1 MKEPHIILFHSI
13 PIHTKRRHTSSSLR
27 PIMDPV
33 SGVVIGTLT
42 VGSLQGI
49 YRIIRGDA
57 RRALLPS
64 MASLPAPLIDKDL
77 KRPRKQL
84 DRSVEVNTAT
94 SSATMPTSTP
104 GPVVEEEPPEVDET
118 ILEEE
123 TSEEEDSEP
132 IDLPSAPDLDDVEVI
147 GTEVEAEQEDVF
159 AERLD
164 REGAATG
171 DVQVSLIWFNKND
184 LDLSVV
190 CPSGERISFDNK
202 ISNCGGRLD
211 IDMNESGNSEE
222 PVENVFWEKDAPQG
236 RYRVFVEHFEKHDST
251 DVTEFNILVTVD
263 GNPREFKGQISSG
276 DPPQEVC
283 FFDVE

>member
-1 MKEPHIILFHSI
+1 MQEERCFHLWHLFLPLSL
-13 PIHTKRRHTSSSLR
+13 TKGLR
-27 PIMDPV
+27 
-33 SGVVIGTLT
+33 
-42 VGSLQGI
+42 
-49 YRIIRGDA
+49 
-57 RRALLPS
+57 
-64 MASLPAPLIDKDL
+64 
-77 KRPRKQL
+77 RPRKQL
-84 DRSVEVNTAT
+84 DRSVEISSR
-94 SSATMPTSTP
+94 SSAITPIPTP
-104 GPVVEEEPPEVDET
+104 EVEEEIVQEE

-123 TSEEEDSEP
+123 VVEDEP
-132 IDLPSAPDLDDVEVI
+132 QPVDLPSAPDLDDAEVI

-159 AERLD
+159 AERLG
-164 REGAATG
+164 REGAASG
-171 DVQVSLIWFNKND
+171 EVQVSLIWFNKND

-211 IDMNESGNSEE
+211 IDMNETGNSEE
-222 PVENVFWEKDAPQG
+222 PVENVFWEKDAPKG

-251 DVTEFNILVTVD
+251 DVTEFNILVSVE

>member
-1 MKEPHIILFHSI
+1 
-13 PIHTKRRHTSSSLR
+13 
-27 PIMDPV
+27 MDPV
-33 SGVVIGTLT
+33 SGAVIATLS

-49 YRIIRGDA
+49 YRILRGDP

-64 MASLPAPLIDKDL
+64 MASLPAPVIDKGL
-77 KRPRKQL
+77 RRPRKQL
-84 DRSVEVNTAT
+84 DRSVEISSR
-94 SSATMPTSTP
+94 SSAITPIPTP
-104 GPVVEEEPPEVDET
+104 EVEEEIVQEE

-123 TSEEEDSEP
+123 VVDDEP
-132 IDLPSAPDLDDVEVI
+132 QPVDLPSAPDLDDAEVI

-159 AERLD
+159 AERLG
-164 REGAATG
+164 REGAASG
-171 DVQVSLIWFNKND
+171 EVQVSLIWFNKND

-211 IDMNESGNSEE
+211 IDMNETGNSEE
-222 PVENVFWEKDAPQG
+222 PVENVFWEKDAPKG

-251 DVTEFNILVTVD
+251 DVTEFNILVSVE

>member
-1 MKEPHIILFHSI
+1 
-13 PIHTKRRHTSSSLR
+13 
-27 PIMDPV
+27 MDPV
-33 SGVVIGTLT
+33 SGAVIATLS

-49 YRIIRGDA
+49 YRILRGDA
-57 RRALLPS
+57 RRAMLPS
-64 MASLPAPLIDKDL
+64 MASLPAPVIDKGL
-77 KRPRKQL
+77 RRPRKQL
-84 DRSVEVNTAT
+84 DRSVEISSR
-94 SSATMPTSTP
+94 SSAITPIPTP
-104 GPVVEEEPPEVDET
+104 KVEEEIVQEE

-123 TSEEEDSEP
+123 VVEDEAQP
-132 IDLPSAPDLDDVEVI
+132 VDLPSAPDLDDAEVI

-159 AERLD
+159 AERLG
-164 REGAATG
+164 REGAASG
-171 DVQVSLIWFNKND
+171 EVQVSLIWFNKND

-211 IDMNESGNSEE
+211 IDMNETGNSEE
-222 PVENVFWEKDAPQG
+222 PVENVFWEKDAPKG

-251 DVTEFNILVTVD
+251 DVTEFNILVSVE

>member
-1 MKEPHIILFHSI
+1 
-13 PIHTKRRHTSSSLR
+13 
-27 PIMDPV
+27 MDPV
-33 SGVVIGTLT
+33 SGAVIATLS

-49 YRIIRGDA
+49 YRILRGDA
-57 RRALLPS
+57 RRAMLPS
-64 MASLPAPLIDKDL
+64 MASLPAPVIDKGL
-77 KRPRKQL
+77 RRPRKQL
-84 DRSVEVNTAT
+84 DRSVEI
-94 SSATMPTSTP
+94 SSRSGAITPIPTP
-104 GPVVEEEPPEVDET
+104 EVEEEIVQEE

-123 TSEEEDSEP
+123 VVEDEP
-132 IDLPSAPDLDDVEVI
+132 QPVDLPSAPDLDDAEVI
-147 GTEVEAEQEDVF
+147 GTEVESEQEDVF
-159 AERLD
+159 AERLG
-164 REGAATG
+164 REGAASG
-171 DVQVSLIWFNKND
+171 EVQVSLIWFNKND

-211 IDMNESGNSEE
+211 IDMNETGNSEE
-222 PVENVFWEKDAPQG
+222 PVENVFWEKDAPKG

-251 DVTEFNILVTVD
+251 DVTEFNILVSVE

>member
-1 MKEPHIILFHSI
+1 
-13 PIHTKRRHTSSSLR
+13 
-27 PIMDPV
+27 MDPV
-33 SGVVIGTLT
+33 SGAVIATLS

-49 YRIIRGDA
+49 YRILRGDA
-57 RRALLPS
+57 RRAMLPS
-64 MASLPAPLIDKDL
+64 MASLPAPVIDKSL
-77 KRPRKQL
+77 RRPRKQL
-84 DRSVEVNTAT
+84 DRSVEISSR
-94 SSATMPTSTP
+94 SSAITPIPTP
-104 GPVVEEEPPEVDET
+104 EVEEEIVQEE

-123 TSEEEDSEP
+123 VVDDEP
-132 IDLPSAPDLDDVEVI
+132 QPVDLPSAPDLDDAEVI

-159 AERLD
+159 AERLG
-164 REGAATG
+164 REGAASG
-171 DVQVSLIWFNKND
+171 EVQVSLIWFNKND

-211 IDMNESGNSEE
+211 IDMNETGNSEE
-222 PVENVFWEKDAPQG
+222 PVENVFWEKDAPKG

-251 DVTEFNILVTVD
+251 DVTEFNILVSVE

>member
-13 PIHTKRRHTSSSLR
+13 LIQTKRRHTSSSLR

-33 SGVVIGTLT
+33 SGAVIATLT

-77 KRPRKQL
+77 RRPRKQL
-84 DRSVEVNTAT
+84 DRSVQVDTTT
-94 SSATMPTSTP
+94 SSSSMPASSP
-104 GPVVEEEPPEVDET
+104 GP

-123 TSEEEDSEP
+123 PEIEEPIIEDIPDEEVPEP

-159 AERLD
+159 AERLG

-171 DVQVSLIWFNKND
+171 EVQVSLIWFNKND

-211 IDMNESGNSEE
+211 VDMNESGNSEE

-236 RYRVFVEHFEKHDST
+236 RFRVFVEHFEKHDST

>member
-1 MKEPHIILFHSI
+1 
-13 PIHTKRRHTSSSLR
+13 
-27 PIMDPV
+27 MDPV
-33 SGVVIGTLT
+33 SGAVIATLT

-49 YRIIRGDA
+49 YRILRGDA
-57 RRALLPS
+57 RRAMLPS
-64 MASLPAPLIDKDL
+64 MASLPAPVIDKGL
-77 KRPRKQL
+77 RRPRKQL
-84 DRSVEVNTAT
+84 DRGVEISSRSSAITPTAT
-94 SSATMPTSTP
+94 PE
-104 GPVVEEEPPEVDET
+104 VEEEIVQEE

-123 TSEEEDSEP
+123 VVDDEP
-132 IDLPSAPDLDDVEVI
+132 QPVDLPSAPDLDDAEVI
-147 GTEVEAEQEDVF
+147 GTEIEAEQEDVF
-159 AERLD
+159 AERLG
-164 REGAATG
+164 REGAASG
-171 DVQVSLIWFNKND
+171 EVQVSLIWFNKND

-211 IDMNESGNSEE
+211 IDMNETGNSEE
-222 PVENVFWEKDAPQG
+222 PVENVFWEKDAPKG

-251 DVTEFNILVTVD
+251 DVTEFNILVSVE

>member
-1 MKEPHIILFHSI
+1 MKEPHIILFYSI
-13 PIHTKRRHTSSSLR
+13 LIQTKRRHTSSSLG

-33 SGVVIGTLT
+33 SGVVIATLT

-77 KRPRKQL
+77 RRPRKQL
-84 DRSVEVNTAT
+84 DRSVQVD
-94 SSATMPTSTP
+94 SATPSSSMPASPP
-104 GPVVEEEPPEVDET
+104 GPKLEEEEPEIEDS
-118 ILEEE
+118 ILEEIPD
-123 TSEEEDSEP
+123 EEEP
-132 IDLPSAPDLDDVEVI
+132 VPTDLPSAPDLDNVEVI
-147 GTEVEAEQEDVF
+147 GTEVEEAEQEDVF
-159 AERLD
+159 AERLG

-171 DVQVSLIWFNKND
+171 EVQVSLIWFNKND

-211 IDMNESGNSEE
+211 VDMNESGNSDE

-251 DVTEFNILVTVD
+251 DVTEFNILVTVE
-263 GNPREFKGQISSG
+263 GSPREFKGQISSG

-283 FFDVE
+283 FFDV

>member
-1 MKEPHIILFHSI
+1 
-13 PIHTKRRHTSSSLR
+13 
-27 PIMDPV
+27 MDPV
-33 SGVVIGTLT
+33 SGAVIATLS

-49 YRIIRGDA
+49 YRILRGDA
-57 RRALLPS
+57 RRAMLPS
-64 MASLPAPLIDKDL
+64 MASLPAPVIDKGL
-77 KRPRKQL
+77 RRPRKQL
-84 DRSVEVNTAT
+84 DRSVEISSR
-94 SSATMPTSTP
+94 SSAIIPIPTP
-104 GPVVEEEPPEVDET
+104 EVEEEIVQEE

-123 TSEEEDSEP
+123 VVEDEP
-132 IDLPSAPDLDDVEVI
+132 QPVDLPSAPNLDDAEVI

-159 AERLD
+159 AERLG
-164 REGAATG
+164 REGAASG
-171 DVQVSLIWFNKND
+171 EVQVSLIWFNKND

-211 IDMNESGNSEE
+211 IDMNETGNSEE
-222 PVENVFWEKDAPQG
+222 PVENVFWEKDAPNG
-236 RYRVFVEHFEKHDST
+236 RYRVFVEHFEKHDTT
-251 DVTEFNILVTVD
+251 DVTEFNILVTVE

>member
-1 MKEPHIILFHSI
+1 
-13 PIHTKRRHTSSSLR
+13 
-27 PIMDPV
+27 MDPV
-33 SGVVIGTLT
+33 SGAVISTLS

-49 YRIIRGDA
+49 YRILRGDA
-57 RRALLPS
+57 RRAMLPS
-64 MASLPAPLIDKDL
+64 MASLPAPVIDKGL
-77 KRPRKQL
+77 RRPRKQL
-84 DRSVEVNTAT
+84 DRSVEISSR
-94 SSATMPTSTP
+94 SSAITPIPTP
-104 GPVVEEEPPEVDET
+104 EVEEEIVQEE

-123 TSEEEDSEP
+123 VVDDEP
-132 IDLPSAPDLDDVEVI
+132 QPVDLPSAPDLDDAEVI

-159 AERLD
+159 AERLG
-164 REGAATG
+164 REGAASG
-171 DVQVSLIWFNKND
+171 EVQVSLIWFNKND

-211 IDMNESGNSEE
+211 IDMNETGNSEE
-222 PVENVFWEKDAPQG
+222 PVENVFWEKDAPKG

-251 DVTEFNILVTVD
+251 DVTEFNILVSVE

>member
-1 MKEPHIILFHSI
+1 
-13 PIHTKRRHTSSSLR
+13 
-27 PIMDPV
+27 MDPV
-33 SGVVIGTLT
+33 SGAVIATLT

-64 MASLPAPLIDKDL
+64 MASLPAPLIDKGL
-77 KRPRKQL
+77 RRPRKQL
-84 DRSVEVNTAT
+84 DRSVEVNTTT
-94 SSATMPTSTP
+94 SSSSMPTSSP
-104 GPVVEEEPPEVDET
+104 GPILEEEEEPEVEET
-118 ILEEE
+118 ILEEVA
-123 TSEEEDSEP
+123 EEEEEAEAS
-132 IDLPSAPDLDDVEVI
+132 DLPSAPHLDDVEVI

-159 AERLD
+159 AERLG

-171 DVQVSLIWFNKND
+171 EVQVSLIWFNKND

-211 IDMNESGNSEE
+211 IDMNESGNSDE

-236 RYRVFVEHFEKHDST
+236 RFRVFVEHFEKHDSN

-263 GNPREFKGQISSG
+263 GSPREFKGQISSG

>member
-1 MKEPHIILFHSI
+1 
-13 PIHTKRRHTSSSLR
+13 
-27 PIMDPV
+27 MDPV
-33 SGVVIGTLT
+33 SGAVIATLS

-49 YRIIRGDA
+49 YRILRGDA
-57 RRALLPS
+57 RRAMLPS
-64 MASLPAPLIDKDL
+64 MASLPAPVIDKGL
-77 KRPRKQL
+77 RRPRKQL
-84 DRSVEVNTAT
+84 DRSVEISSR
-94 SSATMPTSTP
+94 SSAITPIPTP
-104 GPVVEEEPPEVDET
+104 EVEEEIVQEE

-123 TSEEEDSEP
+123 VVDDEP
-132 IDLPSAPDLDDVEVI
+132 QPVDLPSAPDLDDAEVI

-159 AERLD
+159 AERLG
-164 REGAATG
+164 REGAASG
-171 DVQVSLIWFNKND
+171 EVQVSLIWFNKND

-211 IDMNESGNSEE
+211 IDMNETGNSEE
-222 PVENVFWEKDAPQG
+222 HVENVFWEKDAPKG

-251 DVTEFNILVTVD
+251 DVTEFNILVSVE

>member
-1 MKEPHIILFHSI
+1 
-13 PIHTKRRHTSSSLR
+13 
-27 PIMDPV
+27 MDPV
-33 SGVVIGTLT
+33 SGAVIATLT

-49 YRIIRGDA
+49 YRILRGDA
-57 RRALLPS
+57 RRAMLPS
-64 MASLPAPLIDKDL
+64 MASLPAPVIDKGL
-77 KRPRKQL
+77 RRPRKQL
-84 DRSVEVNTAT
+84 DRGVEISSR
-94 SSATMPTSTP
+94 SSAITPTPTP
-104 GPVVEEEPPEVDET
+104 GVEEEIVQEE

-123 TSEEEDSEP
+123 VVDDEP
-132 IDLPSAPDLDDVEVI
+132 QPVDLPSAPDLDDAEVI
-147 GTEVEAEQEDVF
+147 GTEIEAEQEDVF
-159 AERLD
+159 AERLG
-164 REGAATG
+164 REGAASG
-171 DVQVSLIWFNKND
+171 EVQVSLIWFNKND

-211 IDMNESGNSEE
+211 IDMNETGNSEE
-222 PVENVFWEKDAPQG
+222 PVENVFWEKDAPKG

-251 DVTEFNILVTVD
+251 DVTEFNILVSVE

>member
-1 MKEPHIILFHSI
+1 
-13 PIHTKRRHTSSSLR
+13 
-27 PIMDPV
+27 MDPV
-33 SGVVIGTLT
+33 SGAVIATLT

-49 YRIIRGDA
+49 YRILRGDA
-57 RRALLPS
+57 RRAMLPS
-64 MASLPAPLIDKDL
+64 MASLPAPVIDKGL
-77 KRPRKQL
+77 RRPRKQL
-84 DRSVEVNTAT
+84 DRGVEISSR
-94 SSATMPTSTP
+94 SSAITQTPTP
-104 GPVVEEEPPEVDET
+104 EVEEEIVQEE

-123 TSEEEDSEP
+123 VVDDEP
-132 IDLPSAPDLDDVEVI
+132 QPVDLPSAPDLDNAEVI
-147 GTEVEAEQEDVF
+147 GTEIEAEQEDVF
-159 AERLD
+159 AERLG
-164 REGAATG
+164 REGAASG
-171 DVQVSLIWFNKND
+171 EVQVSLIWFNKND

-211 IDMNESGNSEE
+211 IDMNETGNSEE
-222 PVENVFWEKDAPQG
+222 PVENVFWEKDAPKG

-251 DVTEFNILVTVD
+251 DVTEFNILVSVE